1 MGIRISAAEARKLGL
16 TPPGKKRPRSV
27 PAGEAAND
35 SEPVWL
41 AQVRLVAAM
50 VSPLPSKTEYQ
61 FHPTRKWAFDFA
73 VPALK
78 VAFEYEGIFSKKSR
92 HTTVSGY
99 TGDIEKYNAAAI
111 DGWAVIRATAATM
124 KSGTALIDLEMALWN
139 RLTERDGGG
148 KATDGQICTQ
158 DERSGANRVSGAPE
172 KENAANSK

>member
-1 MGIRISAAEARKLGL
+1 MGIRLSAAEAKKLGL
-16 TPPGKKRPRSV
+16 TPPAKKRRRESLDGTSGE
-27 PAGEAAND
+27 PA
-35 SEPVWL
+35 WL
-41 AQVRLVAAM
+41 SQVRLVAAL
-50 VSPLPSKTEYQ
+50 VSPLPSETEYR

-111 DGWAVIRATAATM
+111 DGWTVIRATAATM

-139 RLTERDGGG
+139 RLTERDGAG
-148 KATDGQICTQ
+148 KATDGQIGAQ
-158 DERSGANRVSGAPE
+158 RIERLAKLSTHGWVLFFE
-172 KENAANSK
+172 VYFVK

>member
-1 MGIRISAAEARKLGL
+1 MAIRLSAAEAKKLGL
-16 TPPGKKRPRSV
+16 TPPGKKRPRPT

-41 AQVRLVAAM
+41 AQVRLVVAL
-50 VSPLPSKTEYQ
+50 VSPLPSETEYR
-61 FHPTRKWAFDFA
+61 FHPKRKWAFDFA

-139 RLTERDGGG
+139 RLTERDGAG
-148 KATDGQICTQ
+148 KATDGQICTCN
-158 DERSGANRVSGAPE
+158 ERSGANRALGAVG
-172 KENAANSK
+172 KENAANAK

>member
-1 MGIRISAAEARKLGL
+1 MAIRLSAAEAKKLGL
-16 TPPGKKRPRSV
+16 TPPAKKRRRAT

-41 AQVRLVAAM
+41 AQVRLVVAL
-50 VSPLPSKTEYQ
+50 VSPLPSETEYR
-61 FHPTRKWAFDFA
+61 FHATRKWAFDFA

-111 DGWAVIRATAATM
+111 DGWTVIRATAASF
-124 KSGTALIDLEMALWN
+124 KAGSALRDFEDALRV
-139 RLTERDGGG
+139 RLKERGEGR
-148 KATDGQICTQ
+148 ATDGQICTCN
-158 DERSGANRVSGAPE
+158 ERSGVSRASGAPG
-172 KENAANSK
+172 KENAANAK